1 MQQATFRV
9 LLGCA
14 GETTPAGYAGRMPDS
29 AEHAARAGRLQA
41 ALQARGLQGALL
53 LHAVDVYYLA
63 GTRQNAALW
72 LPASGAPVLLVRK
85 SLTRARAESAV
96 GDVRPFPP
104 SRELAATLGA
114 AGEVGTP
121 YDGVPVATLEW
132 WRRQLPD
139 VRFADL
145 SATLRAQRA
154 VKSPAEVAVLREG
167 ARRICSVY
175 GALSSFLR
183 AGMTELE
190 LAAAFEAGLRRAG
203 NQGMTRARAYNAELY
218 GGLAMA
224 GDSAAAPG
232 FFDGPMVG
240 RGLGP
245 AYPLGASERPIR
257 PDEPIIVDY
266 TIAFGGYVVDMTR
279 TAVCGALSPELLRA
293 FEVSLRIQ
301 AEVAAM
307 LRPGVPCVAPWERAV
322 AIASEA
328 GLADRFMGPPG
339 DQARFVGHGVGL
351 ELDELPVLAAGA
363 QGTLAAGNVIAVE
376 PKFVFPA
383 VGAVGIEN
391 TFLVTEAGGER
402 LTVLPDDIIRA

>member
-1 MQQATFRV
+1 MSD
-9 LLGCA
+9 
-14 GETTPAGYAGRMPDS
+14 P
-29 AEHAARAGRLQA
+29 AEHAARVGRLQA
-41 ALQARGLQGALL
+41 ALQARGLAGALL

-63 GTRQNAALW
+63 ATRQNAALW
-72 LPASGAPVLLVRK
+72 VPSIGAPALLVRK
-85 SLTRARAESAV
+85 SLARARAESAI

-104 SRELAATLGA
+104 SRELAAALGTE
-114 AGEVGTP
+114 GEVGTP
-121 YDGVPVATLEW
+121 FDGVPVATLEW
-132 WRRQLPD
+132 WRKQLPA

-145 SATLRAQRA
+145 SATLREQRA
-154 VKSPAEVAVLREG
+154 VKSPAELAILREG

-175 GALSSFLR
+175 AQIPSFLR

-257 PDEPIIVDY
+257 ADEPIIVDY

-279 TAVCGALSPELLRA
+279 TVVCGTLSAELLRA

-301 AEVAAM
+301 AEVAAL

-322 AIASEA
+322 AIAQEA

-363 QGTLAAGNVIAVE
+363 KGTVTAGNVIAVE
-376 PKFVFPA
+376 PKFVFPG

-391 TFLVTEAGGER
+391 TFVATDAGGER
-402 LTVLPDDIIRA
+402 LTVLPDDVIRV